1 VVRVKSCAVHSAA
14 AATMPARKRRH
25 MHMVHMQ
32 TPDRLHAAAAPVAV
46 PVALANDAS
55 LHECAAAHYA
65 NAVVV
70 VLHKQGGQQK

>member
-1 VVRVKSCAVHSAA
+1 
-14 AATMPARKRRH
+14 